1 MTATK
6 SKRQQH
12 QDAQKQLN
20 RRLILVTGD
29 KGGTGKSI
37 TSRIL
42 LDIYRNKGK
51 NCLAY
56 DCDQSN
62 PQLARHYGKVGSGV
76 MGLKLNERG
85 GADALQ
91 DDLEKSSP
99 DISLVDLPAGAAEYF
114 EGIAKDIRL
123 FHNAQQ
129 FGYRITMVSV
139 LGRVKDSVN
148 QLKRLVNFCQ
158 ERVDYVVAKN
168 LYWGAEEKFTR
179 YNDSKTRNAIK
190 ELGGLEI
197 CIPELYD
204 DIFDIIDNND
214 LTFREALES
223 DLFTIS
229 NKSRI
234 FGWLEECEAQVAK
247 ASVQLGL
254 D

>member
-6 SKRQQH
+6 SKRQQR
-12 QDAQKQLN
+12 QDSQKQLN

-42 LDIYRNKGK
+42 LDIYRDRGK
-51 NCLAY
+51 HCLAY

-62 PQLARHYGKVGSGV
+62 PQLARHYSKLEPGV

-91 DDLEKSSP
+91 DDLEKLSP

-114 EGIAKDIRL
+114 EGIAQDIRL
-123 FHNAQQ
+123 FHNAEQ

-168 LYWGAEEKFTR
+168 LYWGSQEKFTR
-179 YNDSKTRNAIK
+179 YDTSKTREAIK
-190 ELGGLEI
+190 EMGGVEI
-197 CIPELYD
+197 CIPELFD
-204 DIFDIIDNND
+204 DIFDTIDIND
-214 LTFREALES
+214 LTFREALNS

-234 FGWLEECEAQVAK
+234 FGWLEECEAQVLK
-247 ASVQLGL
+247 AAAQLAL